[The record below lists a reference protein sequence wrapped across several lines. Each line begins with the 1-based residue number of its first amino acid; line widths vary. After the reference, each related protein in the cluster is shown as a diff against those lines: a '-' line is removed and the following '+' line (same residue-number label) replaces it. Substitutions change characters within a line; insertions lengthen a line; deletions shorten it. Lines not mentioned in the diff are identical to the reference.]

1 MTKLVIVE
9 SPTKARTIAKFLP
22 DDYRVEACMG
32 HVRDLPSSAAEI
44 PSKYKANSWAKDH
57 GIDIEQDFSPLY
69 VVPATKRKI
78 VSQLREALQDAD
90 SLVIATDED
99 REGEAIGWH
108 LTQVL
113 APDVPVRRMVFHEI
127 TRTAIQNAL
136 DHERD
141 IDENL
146 VRAQEVRRI
155 LDRLVGYTVSPVLW
169 KKIAPGLSA
178 GRVQSVAVRLLV
190 DREKKRRAFRS
201 AAFWE
206 IKAQLSANDFEFT
219 GMLSRVGDR
228 RIATARDFDES
239 SGELKNPGSTDTL
252 TEESAKT
259 LIDRLSTCNWVVSE
273 VERKKKSS
281 QPAPPFATSTLQQEA
296 NRKLSLSAAET
307 MRIAQRLYERG
318 LITYMRTDS
327 VHLSTEAIDAARQC
341 VESRYGSEYL
351 YKTVRQ
357 YTTQS
362 KGAQEAHEA
371 IRPAGNQMLTGED
384 LHLAGREKSLYDMI
398 WKRTV
403 ATQMADSQQE
413 LINARILADD
423 ALFRAN
429 GKRILFPGFMRA
441 YVEGKDD
448 PSAALENREIPI
460 PDLQENQSLS
470 LVELTKS
477 PHETRPPSRYT
488 EAALVQTLEKEGI
501 GRPST
506 YANIIQTIL
515 NRDYARKTGNT
526 LIPTFTAFG
535 VTQLML
541 GHFENLVNT
550 KFTATM
556 EEQLDGV
563 ANGSIQWL
571 PYLKSFWTGEGGL
584 LEMVTRGKD
593 TIDPRAACTL
603 NEFDDLAC
611 QVRIG
616 RYGPYLEVEKDGD
629 ITRIAIPDA
638 LPPGDLSSEQFQTML
653 REKSEGRE
661 PIAVDPN
668 SSQPIFL
675 LTGRYGP
682 FLQLGEV
689 TPTKDK
695 DAKKP
700 KRVSL
705 PKGLEPENVSA
716 ELAISLIQLPRA
728 LGTHPE
734 QDKPILAGIGRYG
747 PYVSMEKDFRSL
759 TKTDDVLTV
768 TLERALELLNQ
779 EKPGRTTRR
788 SEPLRT
794 LGNHPDDGD
803 PVNVMDGRYGPY
815 VKHGRTNATLPKQ
828 YTTESITLEEALILI
843 QEKIDKGPTKKRSRN
858 KSSRK

>member
-1 MTKLVIVE
+1 
-9 SPTKARTIAKFLP
+9 
-22 DDYRVEACMG
+22 
-32 HVRDLPSSAAEI
+32 
-44 PSKYKANSWAKDH
+44 
-57 GIDIEQDFSPLY
+57 
-69 VVPATKRKI
+69 
-78 VSQLREALQDAD
+78 
-90 SLVIATDED
+90 
-99 REGEAIGWH
+99 
-108 LTQVL
+108 
-113 APDVPVRRMVFHEI
+113 
-127 TRTAIQNAL
+127 
-136 DHERD
+136 
-141 IDENL
+141 
-146 VRAQEVRRI
+146 
-155 LDRLVGYTVSPVLW
+155 
-169 KKIAPGLSA
+169 
-178 GRVQSVAVRLLV
+178 
-190 DREKKRRAFRS
+190 
-201 AAFWE
+201 
-206 IKAQLSANDFEFT
+206 
-219 GMLSRVGDR
+219 
-228 RIATARDFDES
+228 
-239 SGELKNPGSTDTL
+239 
-252 TEESAKT
+252 
-259 LIDRLSTCNWVVSE
+259 
-273 VERKKKSS
+273 
-281 QPAPPFATSTLQQEA
+281 
-296 NRKLSLSAAET
+296 
-307 MRIAQRLYERG
+307 
-318 LITYMRTDS
+318 
-327 VHLSTEAIDAARQC
+327 
-341 VESRYGSEYL
+341 
-351 YKTVRQ
+351 
-357 YTTQS
+357 
-362 KGAQEAHEA
+362 
-371 IRPAGNQMLTGED
+371 MLTGED

-429 GKRILFPGFMRA
+429 GKRILFLGFMRA